1 MIAIMAF
8 KNVMNKLF
16 GKVFKNTDWL
26 NISPAVYCRY
36 ILAIIAA
43 INTLLNVFNINPINV
58 NNDQLYEVVSAI
70 LFIVI
75 LFVNT
80 YEDNPTSSNAIESNK
95 YFQMLQRGEKK
106 KIVDADA
113 ECEDS
118 DNSSTNQ

>member
-1 MIAIMAF
+1 MAF

-16 GKVFKNTDWL
+16 GKAFKNTDWL

-113 ECEDS
+113 ECEDT